1 MNGEGEGVP
10 IRPPAIAEL
19 EVDTLDRYGKTL
31 EGEFNRLL
39 TPTSSSSI
47 LFPAQ
52 QSLLSG
58 YFTRI
63 AVSSFQL
70 FWRTPTINPYNNRFT
85 VSEYVGMGAIPY
97 QITMPIGFYD
107 LSGIATTMVAQL
119 NAVNNRWRAQLITTT
134 NTAEPFIRITNTANN
149 PWGFDFAAPTSNQ
162 VNKRIFKFYDT
173 VGITSLNFTPPDPAV
188 PTAVSQDF
196 AQTAS
201 LIYTPYVDI
210 VSDRLGK
217 FAKVKDNMTRQVQG
231 QTNVLA
237 RIYLTP
243 FNSRERFIGDF
254 PLSLAVN
261 YSAPKYIRWNPEE
274 YINDFDLSLYDQYG
288 DLLWCDP
295 VNYPQYVTEYQF
307 TLQAS
312 ET

>member
-1 MNGEGEGVP
+1 MSEEGVP

-19 EVDTLDRYGKTL
+19 EIDSLDRYAKTL
-31 EGEFNRLL
+31 DGAFNRLL
-39 TPTSSSSI
+39 TPSSSSSI

-63 AVSSFQL
+63 ACSEFQL
-70 FWRTPTINPYNNRFT
+70 MWRTPTINPYNNRFT
-85 VSEYVGMGAIPY
+85 VSEFAGGVPIPY

-107 LSGIATTMVAQL
+107 LSGLATTMVAQL
-119 NAVNNRWRAQLITTT
+119 NAVNNRWKAELLTTT
-134 NTAEPFIRITNTANN
+134 NTQEPFIRITNTANN
-149 PWGFDFAAPTSNQ
+149 PWGFDFAAPVSNQ
-162 VNKRIFKFYDT
+162 ANKPIFKFYDT
-173 VGITSLNFTPPDPAV
+173 VGITSVNFVPPDPAV
-188 PTAVSQDF
+188 PTAVFQDF
-196 AQTAS
+196 GITAP
-201 LIYTPYVDI
+201 LVYTPYVDL
-210 VSDRLGK
+210 VSDRLAK
-217 FAKVKDNMTRQVQG
+217 FAKVKDGMTRQYQG

-243 FNSRERFIGDF
+243 FNTHQRFIGDH
-254 PLSLAVN
+254 PLTLAID
-261 YSAPKYIRWNPEE
+261 YTTPKYIRWNPEE
-274 YINDFDLSLYDQYG
+274 YINDFDLTLYDQYG

-295 VNYPQYVTEYQF
+295 INYPQYMTEYQF